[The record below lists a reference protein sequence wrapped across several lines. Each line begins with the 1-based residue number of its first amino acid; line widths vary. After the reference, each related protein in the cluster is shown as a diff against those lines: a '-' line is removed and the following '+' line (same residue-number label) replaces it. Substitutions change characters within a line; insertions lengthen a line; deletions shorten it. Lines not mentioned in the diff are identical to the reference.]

1 MDKAVI
7 LFLMFFVSPPA
18 KPGKQVWTL
27 NSTTH
32 FEFASMPACIAFGT
46 HLQDNFKNTTT
57 TAVRGWCVDQ
67 KNGGSTKDLLPNQK
81 PEDFYYEIPPNP

>member
-1 MDKAVI
+1 MKAAAI

-32 FEFASMPACIAFGT
+32 MEFGNMDACIAFGE
-46 HLQDNFKNTTT
+46 HIADNFKKTATTT
-57 TAVRGWCVDQ
+57 LRGWCTDPMT
-67 KNGGSTKDLLPNQK
+67 GASTEDATHHK
-81 PEDFYYEIPPNP
+81 PQIIQIAPPEN